1 MPETIIVEGLT
12 NEEFLDKYAAPG
24 RVGLMGGPD
33 LVNRLIMR
41 AQRHLD
47 DEPVQLNRIAF

>member
-12 NEEFLDKYAAPG
+12 NREFFERYAAPG
-24 RVGLMGGPD
+24 RVGLIGGPE
-33 LVNRLIMR
+33 LLNRIIMR

-47 DEPVQLNRIAF
+47 EQNEWSR